1 MAKKASAAKKASP
14 AKKPA
19 AKKPAKKPAAKK
31 GSAAGQLRVRMYRV
45 GFGDFFLFTVPSPAG
60 PQHILIDCGV
70 TKGKTGTGDIGTIK
84 AAVKHMADETGGKL
98 ALIIVTHRHMDH
110 IIGFSR
116 CKEVFENLKEVGAIW
131 MPIWETEY
139 EEDIK
144 KFGFDFKGF
153 QEELTSLATDAGM
166 HLALAADDTPDRA
179 ELLAMLE
186 NATGAD
192 FTPGGAFGA
201 AGTGGGTNK
210 ASLLLLKEGMG
221 VKPTYYQKGQ
231 KAELPQALVDAG
243 LEAEILGPPPVDEMA
258 FMKLKDLKK
267 GVGQYLGASE
277 RRTDRDGDDT
287 SSLRPFA
294 KRFTAAAD
302 NYPPSAFR
310 EWALRPTGAPPKI
323 DPEARYPE
331 ALQKAVDDAQPE
343 VLLTAIKQLD
353 GFLNN
358 QSLVVL
364 FTFGGKKLLFAGDA
378 QAGNWEYWL
387 YDSDT
392 PVKAPEGE
400 LGEQGAQVL
409 GHLDFYK
416 VGHHGSTNATPIAAV
431 EAMKG
436 VHGFV
441 SMCSTQHGAFG
452 SEENQS
458 EVPRAPLMDALAAKS
473 VLVRSDQV
481 PLDHEGTKVPAVP
494 GSPKKLEAPKQGKL
508 KVGSCYVD
516 YLL

>member
-1 MAKKASAAKKASP
+1 MAKKATVKKPKTAAAKKA
-14 AKKPA
+14 A
-19 AKKPAKKPAAKK
+19 AKKAAAKK
-31 GSAAGQLRVRMYRV
+31 KSGAGQLRVRMYRV
-45 GFGDFFLFTVPSPAG
+45 GFGDFFLFTVPSKAG

-84 AAVKHMADETGGKL
+84 AAVTHMVQETGGKL

-116 CKEVFENLKEVGAIW
+116 CPEFASLQVEAIW

-139 EEDIK
+139 EEDNQ
-144 KFGFDFKGF
+144 KFGIDFKDF
-153 QEELTSLATDAGM
+153 QAQMTALAMDAGM
-166 HLALAADDTPDRA
+166 HLALAADDNPDRA

-201 AGTGGGTNK
+201 AGTGGGTNA
-210 ASLLLLKEGMG
+210 ASLRLLKEGMG
-221 VKPTYYQKGQ
+221 VKPTYYHAGQ
-231 KAELPQALVDAG
+231 KAKLPKSLVDAG
-243 LEAEILGPPPVDEMA
+243 LEAEILGPPPVDELA

-267 GVGQYLGASE
+267 GVGQFLNASE
-277 RRTDRDGDDT
+277 RRADGDGGGGDGGT
-287 SSLRPFA
+287 GNLRPFA
-294 KRFTAAAD
+294 ERFSASAD
-302 NYPPSAFR
+302 DYPPSAFR
-310 EWALRPTGAPPKI
+310 EWAPRQPGMPPTI
-323 DPEARYPE
+323 DPKARYAE

-364 FTFGGKKLLFAGDA
+364 FTFRGKKLLFAGDA

-387 YDSDT
+387 YDADA

-436 VHGFV
+436 AHGFV

-452 SEENQS
+452 SEANES
-458 EVPRAPLMDALAAKS
+458 EVPRDPLMKALAAKS

-494 GSPKKLEAPKQGKL
+494 GSPKKLGAPKQGKL
-508 KVGSCYVD
+508 EVGSCFVD